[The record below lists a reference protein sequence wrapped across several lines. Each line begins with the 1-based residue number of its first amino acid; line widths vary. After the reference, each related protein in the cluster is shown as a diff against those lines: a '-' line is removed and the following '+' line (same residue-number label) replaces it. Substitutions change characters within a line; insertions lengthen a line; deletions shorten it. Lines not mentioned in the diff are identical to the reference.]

1 MILDHAVLI
10 ADYEHIPHKQVNG
23 NYEYLFNITVL
34 RFANNAIVHASTL
47 GTAIGATENEIAR
60 CESGISAVGVQF
72 PLPEALPENR
82 PQLRP
87 KITRT
92 FKNYEAG
99 KSIAGYK

>member
-1 MILDHAVLI
+1 MS
-10 ADYEHIPHKQVNG
+10 
-23 NYEYLFNITVL
+23 VL
-34 RFANNAIVHASTL
+34 RFANNAIVYAPTL

-72 PLPEALPENR
+72 PLPEALPQHR

-87 KITRT
+87 KISRT
-92 FKNYEAG
+92 FKTYEAG